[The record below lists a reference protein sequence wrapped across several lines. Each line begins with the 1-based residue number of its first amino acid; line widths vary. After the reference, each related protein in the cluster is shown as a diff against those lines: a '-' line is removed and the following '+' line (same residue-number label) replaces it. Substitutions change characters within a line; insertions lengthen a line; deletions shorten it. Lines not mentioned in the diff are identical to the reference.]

1 MDTVEG
7 TLTVG
12 TAVKW
17 FSVLAKRG
25 EGNWNPTVVV
35 KKTQVEL
42 RKIRDYHG
50 SAAL

>member
-35 KKTQVEL
+35 EENTNLATKNPEL
-42 RKIRDYHG
+42 P
-50 SAAL
+50 